1 MCVATDDTGRG
12 TRARHP
18 CGTGTV
24 AATEN
29 TAAGTSAITPD
40 DANVE
45 AADDDSRRSAD
56 AAQQL
61 SACVWLTPVLDE

>member
-12 TRARHP
+12 TRARHS
-18 CGTGTV
+18 CGAGTV

-29 TAAGTSAITPD
+29 TGAGASAITPD

-61 SACVWLTPVLDE
+61 SACVWLTPLLGE